1 MLIQTTFRLLRT
13 WLIFDSSLLTVFDN
27 DWGSI
32 PLDPAIMFDPG
43 EGLVLLV
50 GTIVDIV
57 EEEDI
62 GFECELPAGL
72 AP

>member
-1 MLIQTTFRLLRT
+1 
-13 WLIFDSSLLTVFDN
+13 
-27 DWGSI
+27 
-32 PLDPAIMFDPG
+32 MFDPG

-62 GFECELPAGL
+62 GFECELPAGF
-72 AP
+72 APIVTWNISMI

>member
-1 MLIQTTFRLLRT
+1 
-13 WLIFDSSLLTVFDN
+13 
-27 DWGSI
+27 
-32 PLDPAIMFDPG
+32 MFDPG

-62 GFECELPAGL
+62 GFECEVPAGL
-72 AP
+72 APKETRIYIYQYIADNEGYNNRPYFIISR

>member
-1 MLIQTTFRLLRT
+1 
-13 WLIFDSSLLTVFDN
+13 
-27 DWGSI
+27 
-32 PLDPAIMFDPG
+32 MFDPG

-72 AP
+72 APNEARIYFYLKLFQ

>member
-1 MLIQTTFRLLRT
+1 M
-13 WLIFDSSLLTVFDN
+13 
-27 DWGSI
+27 
-32 PLDPAIMFDPG
+32 PLDPAMIFDPG

-72 AP
+72 APKEVRKYIYDIMLLMRVLIIDHV

>member
-1 MLIQTTFRLLRT
+1 
-13 WLIFDSSLLTVFDN
+13 
-27 DWGSI
+27 
-32 PLDPAIMFDPG
+32 MFDPG

-62 GFECELPAGL
+62 GFECEVPAGL
-72 AP
+72 APKETRIHFYNIMLIMRVLIIDHILSFQDSFVYLH